1 MEATMLISSVKRV
14 GKVDPRL
21 YSSFIEH
28 MGRAVYEGIYQPDH
42 PSANKSGFRQDVIH
56 LVKELNIPMIRYPG
70 GNFVSGFRWEDSI
83 GPIANRPRR
92 LDLAWRTIETNE
104 VGIHE
109 FYNWCQHVG
118 AEINMAVNLGTRG
131 VDAARNLVEYCNFP
145 KGTYWSDLRRSNG
158 QESPFGIKT
167 WCLGNEMDGP
177 WQIGH
182 KTAEEYGRLA
192 EETAKA
198 MKLVDD
204 SIEVVLCGSSNR
216 QMPTFGDWELT
227 VLDQAYDQIDY
238 LSLHQYYDTQI
249 A

>member
-109 FYNWCQHVG
+109 FY
-118 AEINMAVNLGTRG
+118 TG
-131 VDAARNLVEYCNFP
+131 VSMWGRNQY
-145 KGTYWSDLRRSNG
+145 G
-158 QESPFGIKT
+158 
-167 WCLGNEMDGP
+167 CLGPYPWNLKQRILGDRGHLSNEDGALVMTDV
-177 WQIGH
+177 IGNRTKRIYLGH
-182 KTAEEYGRLA
+182 LSKENNMKELA
-192 EETAKA
+192 HLTMEN
-198 MKLVDD
+198 
-204 SIEVVLCGSSNR
+204 VLKEKD
-216 QMPTFGDWELT
+216 FGVGHDFE
-227 VLDQAYDQIDY
+227 I
-238 LSLHQYYDTQI
+238 YDTDPDEATELFSI
-249 A
+249 